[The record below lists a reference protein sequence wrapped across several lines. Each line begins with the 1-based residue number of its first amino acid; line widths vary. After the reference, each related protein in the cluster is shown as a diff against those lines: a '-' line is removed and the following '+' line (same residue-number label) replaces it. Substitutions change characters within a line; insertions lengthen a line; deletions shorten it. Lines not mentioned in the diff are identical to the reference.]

1 MLLLHLNSITKT
13 FIWALIIIGVTD
25 LEFDVKL
32 FNRAVHFFLSLVF
45 PHDGMHNFVV
55 VGFDSM

>member
-13 FIWALIIIGVTD
+13 FIWALIIIGVTG

-32 FNRAVHFFLSLVF
+32 FNRAVHFFLGLVF

-55 VGFDSM
+55 VGFDGM